1 MKSWYHDKFNDFQTL
16 FAFNRILKRFSHTFV
31 RGHGSW
37 ARCSK
42 LPSISWICPHIGLNN
57 VNIIFRLIILHYSK
71 HLQFKF
77 DLSKK
82 TIQLNKMIIYS
93 KRRNIPK
100 LNMEYHGQY
109 VDSRKKSEGRIN
121 FFLEHFV
128 VCSTWRTQ
136 QTNKTRSKLFELACV
151 LGTRQKKR
159 PSPGSYW
166 GGTFAVCHASGT
178 RKYGSFAVCC
188 LLPCAFPCGTRQ
200 IWRFCWWLVLPWAFC
215 HVLLVCRVLFGR
227 HSMKTSFVMCLRICS
242 RQTSWHTDIWFP
254 VVYVFPLNAEITI

>member
-1 MKSWYHDKFNDFQTL
+1 MKSWYHDKFNDFQIL
-16 FAFNRILKRFSHTFV
+16 FAFNRILKHFSHTFV

-93 KRRNIPK
+93 KRRNIAK

-121 FFLEHFV
+121 FFWNTLSCAPLEAHNKQTKHATNFL
-128 VCSTWRTQ
+128 SWRVSLVHDKRNGRRPAVTGVA
-136 QTNKTRSKLFELACV
+136 LLPCAM
-151 LGTRQKKR
+151 RQAH
-159 PSPGSYW
+159 G
-166 GGTFAVCHASGT
+166 
-178 RKYGSFAVCC
+178 KYGSFAVCC
-188 LLPCAFPCGTRQ
+188 LLPCSFPCGTRQ

-227 HSMKTSFVMCLRICS
+227 HSIKTSFVMCPRICS
-242 RQTSWHTDIWFP
+242 RQTSWHTDIGFP
-254 VVYVFPLNAEITI
+254 VVYVLPLNA

>member
-16 FAFNRILKRFSHTFV
+16 FAFNRILKHFSHTFV

-121 FFLEHFV
+121 FFLKHFV
-128 VCSTWRTQ
+128 VCSTWGTQ
-136 QTNKTRSKLFELACV
+136 QTNKTHDKLFELACV
-151 LGTRQKKR
+151 LGTRQKKW

-178 RKYGSFAVCC
+178 RQIWLFCRVLPVAVFFSLRHTTNMALLLVTCVAVSFLPCAVG
-188 LLPCAFPCGTRQ
+188 LPCAFWTTLDKN
-200 IWRFCWWLVLPWAFC
+200 ILC
-215 HVLLVCRVLFGR
+215 HVPENLLTANILAHGKYRVSGSVCFA
-227 HSMKTSFVMCLRICS
+227 T
-242 RQTSWHTDIWFP
+242 
-254 VVYVFPLNAEITI
+254 